1 MIILPAGELLAQG
14 TLDRVGQRG
23 EFRIGYRED
32 ARPLSYEED
41 GRPAGYSVDICRH
54 IAAAVRERL
63 GREDLRITF
72 VPVTLDNRFDAIVD
86 GDIDIECGS
95 TTVTLGRQERVD
107 FTLMTYLTGGSLLSM
122 ADSPVEVI
130 SDLNGKRVA
139 VIGGTST
146 AAGLAA
152 YLAENNIE
160 AEVIG
165 TSGSAAGMTE
175 LLMGDV
181 DAYASDQIVMLGD
194 ALNAMEQDAD
204 IEFYF
209 STELFSYEPY
219 ALMVRRNDADFRLLA
234 NRVIAELLHSGEIGA
249 LHEIWIGNYGIAI
262 PPMLDAMY
270 QLQALPE

>member
-1 MIILPAGELLAQG
+1 MLPAGELLAQG

-32 ARPLSYEED
+32 ARPLSYVEN
-41 GRPAGYSVDICRH
+41 GRPAGYSVDICHH

-72 VPVTLDNRFDAIVD
+72 VPVTLDSRFDAIVD

-122 ADSPVEVI
+122 ADSPVENI

-160 AEVIG
+160 AELMG
-165 TSGSAAGMTE
+165 TSSSATGMTE
-175 LLMGDV
+175 LLAGGI

-204 IEFYF
+204 VEFHF
-209 STELFSYEPY
+209 SSELFSYEPY
-219 ALMVRRNDADFRLLA
+219 ALMVRRDDADFRLLA
-234 NRVIAELLHSGEIGA
+234 NRAIAELLHSGEIGA
-249 LHEIWIGNYGIAI
+249 LHEIWIGSYGIEI
-262 PPMLDAMY
+262 PPMLEAMY